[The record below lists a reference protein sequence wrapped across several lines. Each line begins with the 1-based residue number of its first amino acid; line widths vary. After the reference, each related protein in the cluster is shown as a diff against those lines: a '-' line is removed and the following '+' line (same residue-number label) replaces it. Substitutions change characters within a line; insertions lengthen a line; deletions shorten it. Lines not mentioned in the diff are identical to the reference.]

1 MRTFFSALLLLVA
14 GGVQAQTTQPWQPD
28 ADGDGLINI
37 EDMVQFLT
45 VFNTQW
51 GPDLTVACDYQG
63 TDLETLFADLMN
75 GDAQL
80 DSLYFAYSI
89 YDSAQVYVPECP
101 EPVTVY
107 NLVERSGMITSFEHM
122 TFPDGRI
129 AVSSGEEVDGHYV
142 FFDWRYTTPAL
153 RCIPSNLETPP
164 LWRSR
169 PLSSTDCGTTP
180 TTTSACRCPRNGPST
195 GWAFTFRRT
204 KARLTNTGI
213 FNLCPIGQRPQR
225 TAQKTEA

>member
-1 MRTFFSALLLLVA
+1 MRTFCSALLLLMA

-28 ADGDGLINI
+28 ANGDGLINI

-89 YDSAQVYVPECP
+89 YDSAEVYVPECP

-107 NLVERSGMITSFEHM
+107 NLVERSGTITSFEHM

-142 FFDWRYTTPAL
+142 FFDWRYNPDFAVYSLEFGDAAIVAESAPFFDGLWHYANDHIGLPLPSEWSLGGLGIHFPSYEGTLDQYGDFQFVPYWSTTV
-153 RCIPSNLETPP
+153 ED
-164 LWRSR
+164 
-169 PLSSTDCGTTP
+169 STED
-180 TTTSACRCPRNGPST
+180 
-195 GWAFTFRRT
+195 
-204 KARLTNTGI
+204 
-213 FNLCPIGQRPQR
+213 
-225 TAQKTEA
+225 